1 MKLWGGIMANK
12 KKKKV
17 VKKNNRN
24 SKKNNKRKNNTKR
37 VVNKRIA
44 SSKNINTQRNKDKV
58 NTTVIKNKDEPKKSK
73 NADKVK
79 VKLNISEKK
88 LTLVTILVA
97 SVLIIML
104 IVLFISK
111 FNSKNLNINFE
122 NINLEQ
128 YLKLYE
134 SEDLEFIYLYNDSCL
149 NCDSYE
155 ANLRKLEEEQN
166 IKIKKFDY
174 SNLSTDELSTLYL
187 STKELS
193 DGIEVPT
200 IISIKEKQVINS
212 ISGVKEYS
220 ALKNFVNSSKTP
232 LNVKSFLK
240 INVDDYINLLN
251 SKQKSLI
258 YICNPT
264 NSGCKK
270 FTPLFET
277 VSTSQKLKVNYLD
290 TDTIN
295 TSEDWD
301 KLQNSS
307 KIYDGTWFM
316 PAILIVKDGK
326 VVDYKMEVLNEKNL
340 IKFLKDNGL

>member
-1 MKLWGGIMANK
+1 MANK

-17 VKKNNRN
+17 VKKKKRN
-24 SKKNNKRKNNTKR
+24 SKKNNKRKKNTKR
-37 VVNKRIA
+37 VGNKSVIA
-44 SSKNINTQRNKDKV
+44 SNKNVNVQKNKKKV
-58 NTTVIKNKDEPKKSK
+58 NTTVSKIKADPEKNK

-79 VKLNISEKK
+79 IKLNISKK
-88 LTLVTILVA
+88 MLMLVTTLVA

-104 IVLFISK
+104 VALFIGK
-111 FNSKNLNINFE
+111 INSRNRNANFE

-128 YLKLYE
+128 YLKLYK

-149 NCDSYE
+149 NCGSYE
-155 ANLRKLEEEQN
+155 VNLKKLEEEQN

-174 SNLSTDELSTLYL
+174 SNLSTDELSILY
-187 STKELS
+187 SSNKELS

-200 IISIKEKQVINS
+200 IITVKEGQGINS

-220 ALKNFVNSSKTP
+220 ALKNFVNSSKNP

-258 YICNPT
+258 YICNPA

-270 FTPLFET
+270 FTPLLET
-277 VSTSQKLKVNYLD
+277 VSVNRKIKVNYLD

-326 VVDYKMEVLNEKNL
+326 VIDYKMEVLNEKNL